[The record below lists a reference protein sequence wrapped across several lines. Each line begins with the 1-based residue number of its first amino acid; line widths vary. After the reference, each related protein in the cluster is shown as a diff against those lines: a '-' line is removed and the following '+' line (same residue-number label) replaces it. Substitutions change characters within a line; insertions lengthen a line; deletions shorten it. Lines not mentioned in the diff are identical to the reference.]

1 MDVKITLEPITEH
14 EGKIW
19 DEKKNSWKRAS
30 SFHSLGHARS
40 HLKKKISA
48 WDENETYAALRHIP
62 DSPPAF
68 QYSSY
73 SIWKNKKRP
82 VHKKLEMKV
91 LESLN
96 KQIWDYKRHCRIL
109 WN

>member
-68 QYSSY
+68 QLLDL
-73 SIWKNKKRP
+73 KKQKTSRSQ
-82 VHKKLEMKV
+82 KV
-91 LESLN
+91 GDEGIGKF
-96 KQIWDYKRHCRIL
+96 KQTNMRL
-109 WN
+109 